1 MNKESFLKHFIFH
14 PPILHYMTPPWF
26 ENVKNIKKAAVLIAL
41 VERPNGLHIIL
52 TKRAI
57 HLRHHPGEISFPG
70 GQLEQTDSNLQQTA
84 LRETEEEIGLAFE
97 QISLFG
103 SLQPLTTSSGFIVSP
118 YLAFVDSQHTLK
130 INKQEVQSTFEL
142 PLEFILK
149 RNSFY
154 KQHLLVNKK
163 RHFTYLLPYQ
173 NKLIWGATAQI
184 LLTLRKHLTYSCSS
198 FLQPQLDMP
207 KGR

>member
-1 MNKESFLKHFIFH
+1 MVMNKESFLKRFIFH
-14 PPILHYMTPPWF
+14 QPVLQPAESPWF
-26 ENVKNIKKAAVLIAL
+26 ENIKACKKAAVLIAL

-52 TKRAI
+52 TKRAA
-57 HLRHHPGEISFPG
+57 HLRHHPGQISFPG
-70 GQLEQTDSNLQQTA
+70 GRLEQADSSLQHTA
-84 LRETEEEIGLAFE
+84 LRETEEEIGLLTE

-130 INKQEVQSTFEL
+130 IDKQEVHSTFEL

-149 RNSFY
+149 RDNFY
-154 KQHLLVNKK
+154 KQHLLANKK

-173 NKLIWGATAQI
+173 NRLIWGATAQM
-184 LLTLRKHLTYSCSS
+184 LLNLRKYLTYS
-198 FLQPQLDMP
+198 
-207 KGR
+207 